1 MKEHS
6 VFVNGINIYSMT
18 NPHLRSFCLSLY
30 VRAGSI
36 FETPD
41 NNGISHLFEH
51 VVFRNLKNRYE
62 NFYEMLAF
70 HGLELYAGTYKEFIR
85 FYIEGPSGEFDLAA
99 EILCSLFSEIQL
111 SRADFVN
118 EKKRIKAEIREN
130 DECST
135 LQFFFNRIVWK
146 DTGAEKNIIGYCK
159 TIDKI
164 SVKKINAFR
173 KEVLSGGNCF
183 VYVTGNVPQSGLETL
198 RQRMGT
204 LEILRSEA
212 DFRNVIT
219 PNAEFF
225 NRGGKVYV
233 KDDYWHHIKIGFDV
247 DCSKY
252 PGGVYDLLYAVLFT
266 GTKAVAHNY
275 LSEDN
280 PIVYSYDSAFEQYD
294 NIGNLYFDFEVDKN
308 KIEEAFAIVG
318 EMFKAVKEG
327 RFNFEATLR
336 DELYNAQLCL
346 DRPRNLNFNMAYY
359 NHILKTEPFDYSKPG
374 FGRFDVT
381 KKQLISAA
389 NEVFCARN
397 MTVAIKGN
405 KRKLKPEVIEEKIR
419 GCRI

>member
-1 MKEHS
+1 MKENS
-6 VFVNGINIYSMT
+6 VSVKGINIYSLT
-18 NPHLRSFCLSLY
+18 NPHLRSFYLSLY

-36 FETPD
+36 FETTD

-62 NFYEMLAF
+62 NFYETLAL
-70 HGLELYAGTYKEFIR
+70 HGLEFNACTYKEFIQ
-85 FYIEGPSGEFDLAA
+85 FSIEGPSGEFDFAA

-111 SRADFVN
+111 SRIDFLD

-130 DECST
+130 DERST
-135 LQFFFNRIVWK
+135 LKFFFNRIVWK
-146 DTGAEKNIIGYCK
+146 DTEAEKNIIGYCK

-173 KEVLSGGNCF
+173 EKILSAGNCF
-183 VYVTGNVPQSGLETL
+183 VYVTGNVPQSDLETL
-198 RQRMGT
+198 RQRMST
-204 LEILRSEA
+204 LEIHRSEVA
-212 DFRNVIT
+212 FRNVIT
-219 PNAEFF
+219 PNADFF
-225 NRGGKVYV
+225 NRSGKVYV
-233 KDDYWHHIKIGFDV
+233 KDDYWHHIKIGFDI

-252 PGGVYDLLYAVLFT
+252 SGGVYDLLYAVMFT
-266 GTKAVAHNY
+266 GTKAVAYNY

-280 PIVYSYDSAFEQYD
+280 PIIYSYDSAFERYD

-336 DELYNAQLCL
+336 DELYNAELCL
-346 DRPRNLNFNMAYY
+346 DRPRSLNFSMAYY

-374 FGRFDVT
+374 FGRFDIT
-381 KKQLISAA
+381 KMQLVAAA
-389 NEVFCARN
+389 NEVFCTHN

-405 KRKLKPEVIEEKIR
+405 KRKLRPEAIEEILKN
-419 GCRI
+419 